1 MRIGVWWLLMA
12 MVSLILWYGLI
23 SLGLLILN

>member
-1 MRIGVWWLLMA
+1 MRIGVWWMIAA

-23 SLGLLILN
+23 SLGLLII

>member
-23 SLGLLILN
+23 SLGLLII